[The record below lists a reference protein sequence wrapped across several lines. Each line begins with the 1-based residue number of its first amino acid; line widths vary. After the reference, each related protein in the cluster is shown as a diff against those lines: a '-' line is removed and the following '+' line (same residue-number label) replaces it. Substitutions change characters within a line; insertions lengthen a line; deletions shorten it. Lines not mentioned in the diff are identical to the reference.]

1 MIRLSRLCAGYFGK
15 TVIQEVTMEFLP
27 GKVTV
32 LLGPNG
38 SGKSTLLKASLG
50 LLPLT
55 GGEVL
60 YDDVDIRRLKR
71 RQIAQKAA
79 FLTQSRNTPSIQA
92 LRMVLH
98 GRFPYL
104 TYPRHY
110 GGQDYAIA
118 RSAMDATGSRQH
130 ENTNVSLLSGGQRQG
145 VYLAMALAQD
155 TGTLFMDEPTTYLDI
170 SRQFQMMH
178 TARSWPGREK
188 RWCWYCTTSVW
199 RCGRRTA
206 LRCCRRAGCYAAT
219 NRMPS
224 TKAVFWN
231 KYSGWGYTVWIPLT
245 ACSIIVS
252 RGGFPAGSLKNV
264 RTHKVIG
271 YIPGVGLHKQE
282 YSFRRL

>member
-155 TGTLFMDEPTTYLDI
+155 KI
-170 SRQFQMMH
+170 
-178 TARSWPGREK
+178 GRA
-188 RWCWYCTTSVW
+188 S
-199 RCGRRTA
+199 
-206 LRCCRRAGCYAAT
+206 CRERVYA
-219 NRMPS
+219 P
-224 TKAVFWN
+224 V
-231 KYSGWGYTVWIPLT
+231 
-245 ACSIIVS
+245 
-252 RGGFPAGSLKNV
+252 
-264 RTHKVIG
+264 
-271 YIPGVGLHKQE
+271 
-282 YSFRRL
+282 